1 LRSALIISVLR
12 RPSLLVSGA
21 FVALTAGIVAN
32 ALYLQP
38 GRHPAPLFLTRPADQ
53 AEPAHADRLVQSIQ
67 AALRDAGYYSG
78 RVDGIAG
85 PDTTAAITAFEK
97 STGRAGTG
105 QASAELLAVLR
116 PAPAAPTPPRVPQAA
131 PDPRVAA
138 VQSALSKAA
147 YGQLTADGYV
157 GPQTRDAIVRFEQ
170 DHGLPA
176 NGEVTDALMVELRAV
191 GALDAE

>member
-1 LRSALIISVLR
+1 MSVLR
-12 RPSLLVSGA
+12 RPSLLVSGV
-21 FVALTAGIVAN
+21 FLALAAGIVLN

-38 GRHPAPLFLTRPADQ
+38 GRHPAPLFFTRAVEQ

-67 AALRDAGYYSG
+67 AALKDAGYYG
-78 RVDGIAG
+78 GPVDGIAG
-85 PDTTAAITAFEK
+85 SDTTAAITAFEK
-97 STGRAGTG
+97 TTGRAVTG
-105 QASAELLAVLR
+105 RASADLLTALR
-116 PAPAAPTPPRVPQAA
+116 PASPAPPQARQAA

-147 YGQLTADGYV
+147 YGQITADGYV

-170 DHGLPA
+170 DHGLA
-176 NGEVTDALMVELRAV
+176 ATGEVTDALMVELRAV